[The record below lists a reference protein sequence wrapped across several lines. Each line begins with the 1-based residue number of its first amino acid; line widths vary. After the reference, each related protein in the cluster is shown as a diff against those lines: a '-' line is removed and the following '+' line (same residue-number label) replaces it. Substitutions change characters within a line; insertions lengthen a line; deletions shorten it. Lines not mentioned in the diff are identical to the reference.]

1 MKNVNNN
8 EPGENN
14 EPSGNNEPGGNNN
27 NEPGGNNNEPHTER
41 ELELEKAVASLTE
54 KVKELTAVNQKLYVR
69 LGGEQHDDTRTDAEK
84 TDDRLRKFISSHFNR
99 ATLKEDE

>member
-1 MKNVNNN
+1 MANDNHEN
-8 EPGENN
+8 ENQEN
-14 EPSGNNEPGGNNN
+14 EQDESQ
-27 NEPGGNNNEPHTER
+27 PHTER

-69 LGGEQHDDTRTDAEK
+69 LGGEQHDDTRTEAEK

>member
-1 MKNVNNN
+1 MAN
-8 EPGENN
+8 ENENHEN
-14 EPSGNNEPGGNNN
+14 ENHENEHDEGQ
-27 NEPGGNNNEPHTER
+27 PHTER

>member
-1 MKNVNNN
+1 MEN
-8 EPGENN
+8 ENN
-14 EPSGNNEPGGNNN
+14 ENHENENHE
-27 NEPGGNNNEPHTER
+27 NEHDEDQPHTER

>member
-1 MKNVNNN
+1 MAN
-8 EPGENN
+8 ENKPDENKPDEN
-14 EPSGNNEPGGNNN
+14 KPDEDQ
-27 NEPGGNNNEPHTER
+27 PHTER
-41 ELELEKAVASLTE
+41 ELELEKSVAELTE

-99 ATLKEDE
+99 ANLKEDE

>member
-1 MKNVNNN
+1 MAN
-8 EPGENN
+8 ENN
-14 EPSGNNEPGGNNN
+14 ENHENENHENEPDENQ
-27 NEPGGNNNEPHTER
+27 PHTER
-41 ELELEKAVASLTE
+41 ELELERTVASLTE

>member
-1 MKNVNNN
+1 MANDNHEKENHEN
-8 EPGENN
+8 ENHENEHN
-14 EPSGNNEPGGNNN
+14 EDQ
-27 NEPGGNNNEPHTER
+27 PHTER

-84 TDDRLRKFISSHFNR
+84 TDDRLRKFIASHFNR
-99 ATLKEDE
+99 STLREDE

>member
-1 MKNVNNN
+1 MEN
-8 EPGENN
+8 ENN
-14 EPSGNNEPGGNNN
+14 ENHENENHE
-27 NEPGGNNNEPHTER
+27 NEHDENQPHTER

-84 TDDRLRKFISSHFNR
+84 TDDRLRKFIASHFNR
-99 ATLKEDE
+99 STLKEDE

>member
-1 MKNVNNN
+1 MPN
-8 EPGENN
+8 ENN
-14 EPSGNNEPGGNNN
+14 ENHENENHENEPDEGQ
-27 NEPGGNNNEPHTER
+27 PHTER
-41 ELELEKAVASLTE
+41 EIELEKAVASLTE

>member
-1 MKNVNNN
+1 MENENNHENENHEN
-8 EPGENN
+8 EPDE
-14 EPSGNNEPGGNNN
+14 SQ
-27 NEPGGNNNEPHTER
+27 PHTER
-41 ELELEKAVASLTE
+41 ELELEQAVATLTE

>member
-1 MKNVNNN
+1 MAN
-8 EPGENN
+8 ENENHEN
-14 EPSGNNEPGGNNN
+14 ENHENEHD
-27 NEPGGNNNEPHTER
+27 EEQPHTER
-41 ELELEKAVASLTE
+41 EIELEKAVASLTE

>member
-1 MKNVNNN
+1 MAN
-8 EPGENN
+8 ENN
-14 EPSGNNEPGGNNN
+14 ENHENENH
-27 NEPGGNNNEPHTER
+27 EDVHDEDQPHTER
-41 ELELEKAVASLTE
+41 ELELEQAVASLTE

>member
-1 MKNVNNN
+1 MEN
-8 EPGENN
+8 ENN
-14 EPSGNNEPGGNNN
+14 HENENHE
-27 NEPGGNNNEPHTER
+27 NEHEEDQPHTER

>member
-1 MKNVNNN
+1 MAN
-8 EPGENN
+8 ENERDENEIDEN
-14 EPSGNNEPGGNNN
+14 EHDEGQ
-27 NEPGGNNNEPHTER
+27 PHTER
-41 ELELEKAVASLTE
+41 EIELEQAVATLTE

-99 ATLKEDE
+99 ATLKEGE

>member
-1 MKNVNNN
+1 MAN
-8 EPGENN
+8 ENEHNENENHEN
-14 EPSGNNEPGGNNN
+14 EHDE
-27 NEPGGNNNEPHTER
+27 EQPHTER

>member
-1 MKNVNNN
+1 MAN
-8 EPGENN
+8 ENENHEN
-14 EPSGNNEPGGNNN
+14 ENHENEHD
-27 NEPGGNNNEPHTER
+27 EEQPHTER

>member
-1 MKNVNNN
+1 MEN
-8 EPGENN
+8 ENN
-14 EPSGNNEPGGNNN
+14 ENHENDNYENEHD
-27 NEPGGNNNEPHTER
+27 EDQPHTER
-41 ELELEKAVASLTE
+41 ELELEQAVATLTE

>member
-1 MKNVNNN
+1 MAN
-8 EPGENN
+8 ENENHEN
-14 EPSGNNEPGGNNN
+14 ENQENEQD
-27 NEPGGNNNEPHTER
+27 ESQPHTER

>member
-1 MKNVNNN
+1 MSN
-8 EPGENN
+8 ENN
-14 EPSGNNEPGGNNN
+14 ENHENENQENEPD
-27 NEPGGNNNEPHTER
+27 ESQPHTER

-69 LGGEQHDDTRTDAEK
+69 LGGEQHDDNRTDAEK

>member
-1 MKNVNNN
+1 MAN
-8 EPGENN
+8 ENN
-14 EPSGNNEPGGNNN
+14 DNPENENHE
-27 NEPGGNNNEPHTER
+27 NEHDEEQPHTER
-41 ELELEKAVASLTE
+41 ELELEKSVAELTE

-99 ATLKEDE
+99 SALKEDE

>member
-1 MKNVNNN
+1 MEN
-8 EPGENN
+8 ENN
-14 EPSGNNEPGGNNN
+14 ENHENENHENEPR
-27 NEPGGNNNEPHTER
+27 ESQPHTER

-54 KVKELTAVNQKLYVR
+54 KVNELTALNQKLYVR

>member
-1 MKNVNNN
+1 MAN
-8 EPGENN
+8 ENENLEN
-14 EPSGNNEPGGNNN
+14 ENHENED
-27 NEPGGNNNEPHTER
+27 NEDQPHTER

>member
-1 MKNVNNN
+1 MANQNN
-8 EPGENN
+8 ENHENENHEN
-14 EPSGNNEPGGNNN
+14 EQDEDQ
-27 NEPGGNNNEPHTER
+27 PHTER

-69 LGGEQHDDTRTDAEK
+69 LGGEQNSDNRTDAEK
-84 TDDRLRKFISSHFNR
+84 TDDRLRKFIASHFNR

>member
-1 MKNVNNN
+1 MAN
-8 EPGENN
+8 ENENHEN
-14 EPSGNNEPGGNNN
+14 ENHENEHD
-27 NEPGGNNNEPHTER
+27 EDQPHTER

-84 TDDRLRKFISSHFNR
+84 ADDRLRKFISSHFNR

>member
-1 MKNVNNN
+1 MAN
-8 EPGENN
+8 ENN
-14 EPSGNNEPGGNNN
+14 ENHENENHEDEH
-27 NEPGGNNNEPHTER
+27 NENQPHTER
-41 ELELEKAVASLTE
+41 EIELEKAVASLTE

>member
-1 MKNVNNN
+1 MAN
-8 EPGENN
+8 ENN
-14 EPSGNNEPGGNNN
+14 ENHENENQE
-27 NEPGGNNNEPHTER
+27 NEHDENQPHTER
-41 ELELEKAVASLTE
+41 EIELEKSVAELTE

-84 TDDRLRKFISSHFNR
+84 TDDRLRKFIASHFNR

>member
-1 MKNVNNN
+1 MAN
-8 EPGENN
+8 ENN
-14 EPSGNNEPGGNNN
+14 ENHENENHE
-27 NEPGGNNNEPHTER
+27 NEHGEDQPHTER

>member
-1 MKNVNNN
+1 MAN
-8 EPGENN
+8 ENN
-14 EPSGNNEPGGNNN
+14 ENHENENHE
-27 NEPGGNNNEPHTER
+27 NEHDEEQPHTER
-41 ELELEKAVASLTE
+41 ELELEKAVAFLTE

>member
-1 MKNVNNN
+1 MAN
-8 EPGENN
+8 ENN
-14 EPSGNNEPGGNNN
+14 ENHENENHEDEHEENQ
-27 NEPGGNNNEPHTER
+27 PHTER
-41 ELELEKAVASLTE
+41 EIELEKSVAELTE

-84 TDDRLRKFISSHFNR
+84 TDDRLRKFIASHFNR

>member
-1 MKNVNNN
+1 MAN
-8 EPGENN
+8 ENENHENEDHENEHGE
-14 EPSGNNEPGGNNN
+14 GQ
-27 NEPGGNNNEPHTER
+27 PHTER
-41 ELELEKAVASLTE
+41 EIELEKSVAELTE

>member
-1 MKNVNNN
+1 MEN
-8 EPGENN
+8 ENKPDENKPDEN
-14 EPSGNNEPGGNNN
+14 KPEEDQ
-27 NEPGGNNNEPHTER
+27 PHTER
-41 ELELEKAVASLTE
+41 EIELEKSVAELTE

-84 TDDRLRKFISSHFNR
+84 TDDRLRKFIASHFNR

>member
-1 MKNVNNN
+1 MAN
-8 EPGENN
+8 ENN
-14 EPSGNNEPGGNNN
+14 DNHENENQE
-27 NEPGGNNNEPHTER
+27 NEHEENQPHTER
-41 ELELEKAVASLTE
+41 EIELEKAVASLTE

-84 TDDRLRKFISSHFNR
+84 TDDRLRKFISSHFSR

>member
-1 MKNVNNN
+1 MAN
-8 EPGENN
+8 ENKPDENKPDENKPGENKPN
-14 EPSGNNEPGGNNN
+14 ENQ
-27 NEPGGNNNEPHTER
+27 PHTER
-41 ELELEKAVASLTE
+41 EIELERSVAELTE

>member
-1 MKNVNNN
+1 MEN
-8 EPGENN
+8 ENN
-14 EPSGNNEPGGNNN
+14 HENENHE
-27 NEPGGNNNEPHTER
+27 NEHDEEQPHTER
-41 ELELEKAVASLTE
+41 ELELEQAVATLTE

-69 LGGEQHDDTRTDAEK
+69 LGGEQHDDTRTEAEK